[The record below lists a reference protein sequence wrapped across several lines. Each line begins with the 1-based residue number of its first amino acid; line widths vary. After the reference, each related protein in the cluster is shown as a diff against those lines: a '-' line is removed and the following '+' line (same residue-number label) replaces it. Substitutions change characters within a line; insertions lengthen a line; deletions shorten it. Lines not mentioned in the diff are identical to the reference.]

1 MKRALSAL
9 ALAAV
14 AAACSQGQARPA
26 DRPAPQSASQRP
38 ADPFP
43 STYRPLASAPT
54 VIRGGTVM
62 TAAGQIIPNGQVLM
76 VNGRIAAVG
85 QTVDAPAGA
94 VIVDATG
101 KWVTPGVIDTHSHL
115 GAFGNPGVQAH
126 SDGNEMTNPNTAEVW
141 VEHSVWPQDPG
152 FTRALE
158 GGITSLQILPG
169 SANLFGGR
177 SVTLKNVPSRT
188 VQGMK
193 FPGAPYGLKMACG
206 ENPKRVY
213 GERGGPGTRMGNV
226 AGYRTAWIRAA
237 DYRRRMDG
245 GGSGNGSAS
254 GRSASGESGAS
265 SGGSGGSGGTL
276 IRDLEL
282 ETLAGVLRGEIL
294 VHNHCYRAD
303 EMAQMIDISHEFGF
317 RIRSFH
323 HGVEAYKVRDLMA
336 RDSISGSLWADWWG
350 FKMEAL
356 DFTRANVAMVH
367 QAGARAI
374 VHSDDP
380 TGIQKLNQE
389 AAKAMQAGLEAGIQ
403 ITENDALRWITANAA
418 WALGIHD
425 QVGTLEPGKQADV
438 VVWSH
443 NPFSVYARADRVYID
458 GALLFDRLDPSRQP
472 QTDFEVGL
480 RPGETSN
487 D

>member
-1 MKRALSAL
+1 VPHRSQRFPEKHMKRALSAL
-9 ALAAV
+9 ALAA
-14 AAACSQGQARPA
+14 AATAACSQGQARPA
-26 DRPAPQSASQRP
+26 DSPAPQSASQRP

-43 STYRPLASAPT
+43 STYRPLPSQPT

-62 TAAGQIIPNGQVLM
+62 TAAGDIIPDGQVLM
-76 VNGRIAAVG
+76 VDGKIAAVG
-85 QTVDAPAGA
+85 QTVEAPANA
-94 VIVDATG
+94 VVVDATG

-115 GAFGNPGVQAH
+115 GVYASPGVQAH
-126 SDGNEMTNPNTAEVW
+126 SDGNEATSPNTAEVW
-141 VEHSVWPQDPG
+141 AEHSLWPHDPG

-158 GGITSLQILPG
+158 GGITSMQLLPG

-177 SVTLKNVPSRT
+177 SVTVKNVPSRT
-188 VQGMK
+188 AQGMK

-213 GERGGPGTRMGNV
+213 GERGGPSTRMGNV
-226 AGYRTAWIRAA
+226 AGYRNAWIRAA
-237 DYRRRMDG
+237 DYRRRMDAAD
-245 GGSGNGSAS
+245 GN
-254 GRSASGESGAS
+254 AS
-265 SGGSGGSGGTL
+265 SAPT
-276 IRDLEL
+276 RDLEL

-303 EMAQMIDISHEFGF
+303 EMAQMIDIAREFGY

-323 HGVEAYKVRDLMA
+323 HGVEAYKLRDVLA
-336 RDSISGSLWADWWG
+336 RDSIAGSLWADWWG

-356 DFTRANVAMVH
+356 DFTRANIAMLH
-367 QAGARAI
+367 QAGGIAI

-389 AAKAMQAGLEAGIQ
+389 AAKAIEAGREVGIMVS
-403 ITENDALRWITANAA
+403 ENDALRWITANAA
-418 WALGIHD
+418 WALGIHE

-438 VVWSH
+438 VIWSH

-458 GALLFDRLDPSRQP
+458 GALIFDRFDRSRQP

-480 RPGETSN
+480 FPAEAAN

>member
-9 ALAAV
+9 ALAAA

-26 DRPAPQSASQRP
+26 DAPAPASQPQASR
-38 ADPFP
+38 DPFP
-43 STYRPLASAPT
+43 STYRPLPSQAT
-54 VIRGGTVM
+54 LIRGGTVM
-62 TAAGQIIPNGQVLM
+62 TAAGQVIPNGEVLM
-76 VNGRIAAVG
+76 VDGRISAVG
-85 QTVDAPAGA
+85 TALQTPAGT
-94 VIVDATG
+94 VVVDATG

-115 GAFGNPGVQAH
+115 GVYASPGVQAH
-126 SDGNEMTNPNTAEVW
+126 SDGNEATSPNTAEVW
-141 VEHSVWPQDPG
+141 AEHSVWPQDPG

-158 GGITSLQILPG
+158 GGITSLQVLPG

-213 GERGGPGTRMGNV
+213 GERGGPSTRMGNV
-226 AGYRTAWIRAA
+226 AGFRSAWIRAA
-237 DYRRRMDG
+237 DYRRRMDAG
-245 GGSGNGSAS
+245 GANPP
-254 GRSASGESGAS
+254 
-265 SGGSGGSGGTL
+265 T
-276 IRDLEL
+276 RDLEL

-356 DFTRANVAMVH
+356 DFTRANIAMVH

-389 AAKAMQAGLEAGIQ
+389 AAKAMQAGREAGIEV
-403 ITENDALRWITANAA
+403 TENDALRWITANAA
-418 WALGIHD
+418 WALGIHE
-425 QVGTLEPGKQADV
+425 QVGTLEPGKMADV
-438 VVWSH
+438 VIWSH

-458 GALLFDRLDPSRQP
+458 GALIFDRFDPSRQP
-472 QTDFEVGL
+472 RTDFEVGL
-480 RPGETSN
+480 FPAEASN

>member
-1 MKRALSAL
+1 VLKKLNSVRRILPQRLQEKPMKRALSAL
-9 ALAAV
+9 ALAAT

-26 DRPAPQSASQRP
+26 TAPAQENAPQP
-38 ADPFP
+38 
-43 STYRPLASAPT
+43 SAPT
-54 VIRGGTVM
+54 LIRGGTVM
-62 TAAGQIIPNGQVLM
+62 TAAGQVIPNGQVLM
-76 VNGRIAAVG
+76 VDGRIAAVG
-85 QTVDAPAGA
+85 QTVDAPANA
-94 VIVDATG
+94 VVVDATG
-101 KWVTPGVIDTHSHL
+101 KWVTPGIIDTHSHL
-115 GAFGNPGVQAH
+115 GAYASPGVQAH
-126 SDGNEMTNPNTAEVW
+126 SDGNEATSPNTAEVW
-141 VEHSVWPQDPG
+141 VEHSVWPHDPG

-193 FPGAPYGLKMACG
+193 FPGAPYGLKIACG

-213 GERGGPGTRMGNV
+213 GNRGGPSTRMGNV
-226 AGYRTAWIRAA
+226 AGYRNAWIRAA
-237 DYRRRMDG
+237 DYRRRMDAAGNG
-245 GGSGNGSAS
+245 GGSNAP
-254 GRSASGESGAS
+254 
-265 SGGSGGSGGTL
+265 T
-276 IRDLEL
+276 RDLEL
-282 ETLAGVLRGEIL
+282 ETLAGVLRGDIL

-303 EMAQMIDISHEFGF
+303 EMAQMIDIAREFGF

-323 HGVEAYKVRDLMA
+323 HGVEAYKIRDLMA

-356 DFTRANVAMVH
+356 DFTRANIAMVH

-389 AAKAMQAGLEAGIQ
+389 AAKAIEAGREAGI
-403 ITENDALRWITANAA
+403 EVSDNDALRWLTANPA
-418 WALGIHD
+418 WALGIHE
-425 QVGTLEPGKQADV
+425 QVGTLEPGKMADV
-438 VVWSH
+438 VIWSH
-443 NPFSVYARADRVYID
+443 HPFSVYARADRVYID
-458 GALLFDRLDPSRQP
+458 GALLFDRFDPSRQP
-472 QTDFEVGL
+472 KTDFEVGL
-480 RPGETSN
+480 FPGEASN

>member
-1 MKRALSAL
+1 
-9 ALAAV
+9 
-14 AAACSQGQARPA
+14 
-26 DRPAPQSASQRP
+26 
-38 ADPFP
+38 
-43 STYRPLASAPT
+43 
-54 VIRGGTVM
+54 
-62 TAAGQIIPNGQVLM
+62 M

-94 VIVDATG
+94 VVVDATG

-115 GAFGNPGVQAH
+115 GAYASPGVQAH
-126 SDGNEMTNPNTAEVW
+126 SDGNEATSPNTAEVW
-141 VEHSVWPQDPG
+141 VEHSVWPHDPG
-152 FTRALE
+152 FVRALE

-213 GERGGPGTRMGNV
+213 GTRNRAPSTRMGNV
-226 AGYRTAWIRAA
+226 AGYRTAWINAQE
-237 DYRRRMDG
+237 YRDKMDG
-245 GGSGNGSAS
+245 WERG
-254 GRSASGESGAS
+254 GRS
-265 SGGSGGSGGTL
+265 GTPPK
-276 IRDLEL
+276 RDLEL

-303 EMAQMIDISHEFGF
+303 EMAQMIDIAREFGY

-323 HGVEAYKVRDLMA
+323 HGVEAYKVRDLLA

-356 DFTRANVAMVH
+356 DFTKANVALVH
-367 QAGARAI
+367 SAGARAI

-380 TGIQKLNQE
+380 VGIQRLNQE
-389 AAKAMQAGLEAGIQ
+389 AAKALLAGREGGLEIS
-403 ITENDALRWITANAA
+403 ENDALRWVTANAA
-418 WALGIHD
+418 WALGID
-425 QVGTLEPGKQADV
+425 DRVGTLEPGKNADV
-438 VVWSH
+438 VVWSA
-443 NPFSVYARADRVYID
+443 NPFSVYARADQVFID
-458 GALLFDRLDPSRQP
+458 GALLYDRSNPAMRP
-472 QTDFEVGL
+472 KTDFEVGIL
-480 RPGETSN
+480 PRGATQ
-487 D
+487 